1 MSSPATLQT
10 AETVADILRRLSL
23 LGVVPHGVTD
33 DSRQVKPGDLFLAS
47 VGDRVDG
54 RRFIADAIARGAE
67 AVVWETSADQRDP
80 FAWGADWRVA
90 NLPVSNLRQLR
101 GPLAHA
107 VHGRPSERLSL
118 IAVTGT
124 NGKTS
129 VSQWIGATHPRSCAI
144 IGTLGAGLP
153 GTLADTGFTTPE
165 ATTLARCLADYANA
179 EIQACALEASSIGI
193 AEGRLDGARVDVAV
207 FTNFTRDH
215 LDYHG
220 SMAAYGAA
228 KAKLFTWPR
237 LRLAV
242 CNVDDPFGREL
253 AAMTTASKV
262 VAYTQKGLCSDHQG
276 TIGAED
282 VEETIAGLRFRL
294 CAPSGRAL
302 VETELLGRYN
312 VANLLAVAAVLLDA
326 GLTPRQVAERFAGVQ
341 PPPGRLEKVGGD
353 AQPLVVVDYAHTPD
367 ALENAL
373 CALRPVARARGAGLT
388 AVFGCG
394 GDRDPGKRPLMGEV
408 ASRCADRVV
417 LTSDNPRSEDPQ
429 AILDQILIAA
439 PAAEVIADRC
449 EAIRHTILSAHPADV
464 VLIAG
469 KGHEPYQEVGGVRRP
484 FSDTAEARAALV
496 ARQELPQ

>member
-1 MSSPATLQT
+1 MTTTAASQATRP
-10 AETVADILRRLSL
+10 VADILQRLSL
-23 LGVVPHGVTD
+23 LGVVPRGVTD
-33 DSRQVKPGDLFLAS
+33 DSRRVRPGDLFLACL
-47 VGDRVDG
+47 GDLVDG
-54 RRFIADAIARGAE
+54 RQFIADAIEHGAE
-67 AVVWETSADQRDP
+67 AVLCEARDDRMD
-80 FAWGADWRVA
+80 ASSRRGDWRVPV
-90 NLPVSNLRQLR
+90 LPVSDLRELR

-107 VHGRPSERLSL
+107 VYGRPSERLSL

-129 VSQWIGATHPRSCAI
+129 VTQWIGATHPRSCAV

-153 GTLADTGFTTPE
+153 GQLADTGFTTPE
-165 ATTLARCLADYANA
+165 ATTLARCLAGYATDDVH
-179 EIQACALEASSIGI
+179 ACALEASSIGM

-228 KAKLFTWPR
+228 KAKLFTWPC

-253 AAMTTASKV
+253 ARMTTASKV
-262 VAYTQKGLCSDHQG
+262 VAYTQEGRCSDRQG
-276 TIGAED
+276 TISAED
-282 VEETIAGLRFRL
+282 VEESIAGLRFRL
-294 CAPSGRAL
+294 CAPGGRTV
-302 VETELLGRYN
+302 VETALLGRYN

-326 GLTPRQVAERFAGVQ
+326 GLTPREVGERFAGVQ

-373 CALRPVARARGAGLT
+373 RALRPVAAARGAVLT

-408 ASRCADRVV
+408 AQRCADRVI
-417 LTSDNPRSEDPQ
+417 LTSDNPRSEDPE
-429 AILDQILIAA
+429 AILDQIRVAA
-439 PAAEVIADRC
+439 PAAEVIAERG
-449 EAIRHTILSAHPADV
+449 EAIRRTILAADAADV

-469 KGHEPYQEVGGVRRP
+469 KGHEPYQEIGGVRRP
-484 FSDTAEARAALV
+484 FSDVAQARSALA
-496 ARQELPQ
+496 ARQELHR